1 MKAII
6 FILALLAFGMMAEA
20 QTYNYNLREGQT
32 YLKVS
37 TPYTIAT
44 NTPLYYEINAPQP
57 WYTAQ
62 SVTLSIDTS
71 TTAALMH
78 ATIAVQLAGRAS
90 DQLGWTNIGSAI
102 TFYLSVCDATDSLIN
117 ILNETEEHYRQFR
130 VSVTGASGSTNRAVI
145 SNFEFK
151 QFYGLP

>member
-1 MKAII
+1 
-6 FILALLAFGMMAEA
+6 MMAEA
-20 QTYNYNLREGQT
+20 QTKSYNMREGQT
-32 YLKVS
+32 YLKVA
-37 TPYTIAT
+37 TPFTIAT

-62 SVTLSIDTS
+62 SVTLAIDTGAS
-71 TTAALMH
+71 AAVLH

-90 DQLGWTNIGSAI
+90 DQLGWTNIGSAV
-102 TFYLSVCDATDSLIN
+102 TFSPSLSSETDTVIN

-145 SNFEFK
+145 KNFEFK